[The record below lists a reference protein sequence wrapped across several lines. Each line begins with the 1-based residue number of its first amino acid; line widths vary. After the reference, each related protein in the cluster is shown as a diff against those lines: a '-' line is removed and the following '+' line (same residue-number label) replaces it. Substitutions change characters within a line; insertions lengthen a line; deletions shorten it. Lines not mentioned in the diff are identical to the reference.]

1 MNGYEYDTE
10 ADEAFEDAGE
20 YDEASDEA
28 SDEARRGPLRFRP
41 IRPGPVATGKNLVR
55 PRPTPGR
62 YVTEARFQAG
72 LARVGADIRKNS
84 EAIKKVAVQ
93 ASRVNSQLVSTT
105 SRLDKEI
112 KDTKKELKKQAETT
126 LLLTLL
132 QSGPTITPQS
142 TTVTTPTGTTTALT
156 SVTVTQPSNLL
167 PLILL
172 GGSGGLGGGLGGD
185 GDTSN
190 LLLIALALG
199 GKL

>member
-10 ADEAFEDAGE
+10 TDEAFEDTGE
-20 YDEASDEA
+20 YDEGSDEG
-28 SDEARRGPLRFRP
+28 SDEARRGPLRFIRP
-41 IRPGPVATGKNLVR
+41 IRPGPVASGRNLVR

-84 EAIKKVAVQ
+84 EAIRKVAAQ
-93 ASRVNSQLVSTT
+93 TSRVNSQLVSTT
-105 SRLDKEI
+105 TRLDKEI
-112 KDTKKELKKQAETT
+112 KDTRKELKKQAETT

-132 QSGPTITPQS
+132 QSGPTITTNKGASVGTIPV
-142 TTVTTPTGTTTALT
+142 VTD
-156 SVTVTQPSNLL
+156 VTVTQQSNLL